1 MNSEKTFRFRDSE
14 AGDKTKSEAQ
24 VHKDV
29 RVWIAAILAITL
41 LYITAANYPV
51 IW

>member
-1 MNSEKTFRFRDSE
+1 MNSEKTFRFRE
-14 AGDKTKSEAQ
+14 PEVAEKSTTDVK

-29 RVWIAAILAITL
+29 RVWVAAILAITL